1 MKGQVEQK
9 IWHLRPCRSLLHLL
23 TGIRLRKGQ
32 VSLFRILAIFRQKIQ
47 NDDIFE
53 RAYGVAF
60 NLTLSVFPAIIFFFT
75 LLPYLPF
82 IEEMQI
88 MDFLR
93 EVLPPSVY
101 TTANSTI
108 RDILSRPRSGLL
120 SFGVVFAFYLATNG
134 MRSLMTAFNRIFKT
148 RESRTFLKTR
158 VMATL
163 LTLIMT
169 LMLLASVA
177 LLVFGQFTIKW
188 LYHQAAILEA
198 YEFYLILILRF
209 LIMLL
214 GFLLSISAIYYLAPS
229 IQDRW
234 KFISP
239 GSTLAAIL
247 CLAASFLFSTYI
259 TDFGTYNKL
268 YGSIGALI
276 ALMIWLYMLSV
287 IILLGFTLNAS
298 IDTALLGRRSENQ
311 TPDSPQP
318 VRRETGAH
326 FNS

>member
-1 MKGQVEQK
+1 MKERVEQK
-9 IWHLRPCRSLLHLL
+9 IWNFRPCRSLLRLL
-23 TGIRLRKGQ
+23 TGMRLREGQ
-32 VSLFRILAIFRQKIQ
+32 VSLFRILAIFCQKIQ

-82 IEEMQI
+82 IEELQI
-88 MDFLR
+88 MEFLQ
-93 EVLPPSVY
+93 EVLPPSFY
-101 TTANSTI
+101 STANSTI

-120 SFGVVFAFYLATNG
+120 SFGVVFALYLATNG
-134 MRSLMTAFNRIFKT
+134 MRSLMTAFNRIFRT
-148 RESRTFLKTR
+148 RESRSFLKTR

-169 LMLLASVA
+169 LMLLGSVA
-177 LLVFGQFTIKW
+177 LLIFGQFTIKW
-188 LYHQAAILEA
+188 LYHQAAMLEA
-198 YEFYLILILRF
+198 YEFYLILFLRF

-298 IDTALLGRRSENQ
+298 IDTALLGKKPEKEKPTSRQLRN
-311 TPDSPQP
+311 
-318 VRRETGAH
+318 REAGLL
-326 FNS
+326 FQ